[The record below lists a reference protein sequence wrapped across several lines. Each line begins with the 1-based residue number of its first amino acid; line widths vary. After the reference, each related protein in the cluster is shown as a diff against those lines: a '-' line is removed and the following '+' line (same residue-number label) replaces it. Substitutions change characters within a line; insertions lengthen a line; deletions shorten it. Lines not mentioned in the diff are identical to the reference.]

1 MEFFEVLQKRHCCRK
16 YNLSKRVDEKTLK
29 RIIAAGKMAPSA
41 GAFYP
46 TRFKIVKNQ
55 KLKEALAKVSPGGQ
69 KFLTEAPIVLVIW
82 SEIKKTAS
90 YYGERGKNLY
100 VICDAAAAAENIF
113 LATVAL
119 GLVTC
124 WIGAFDEE
132 EVSKLLV
139 LKKDQRPLVIMPL
152 GYPKT

>member
-1 MEFFEVLQKRHCCRK
+1 
-16 YNLSKRVDEKTLK
+16 
-29 RIIAAGKMAPSA
+29 MAPSA

-46 TRFKIVKNQ
+46 TRFKIIKNQ
-55 KLKEALAKVSPGGQ
+55 KLKEAIAKVSPGGQ

-82 SEIKKTAS
+82 SEIKKTVS
-90 YYGERGKNLY
+90 YYGERGENLY

-119 GLVTC
+119 GLATC

-132 EVSKLLV
+132 KVGKLLG
-139 LKKDQRPLVIMPL
+139 LKKDQQPLVIMPL
-152 GYPKT
+152 GYPQT